1 MSKFSLEKLKGERSK
16 VLVMVYLDGQS
27 SLFKQMAYTAR
38 RGLVNQLSVTRL
50 LAWLTL

>member
-16 VLVMVYLDGQS
+16 VLVLWYIWMDM
-27 SLFKQMAYTAR
+27 QMAYTVR

-50 LAWLTL
+50 LA